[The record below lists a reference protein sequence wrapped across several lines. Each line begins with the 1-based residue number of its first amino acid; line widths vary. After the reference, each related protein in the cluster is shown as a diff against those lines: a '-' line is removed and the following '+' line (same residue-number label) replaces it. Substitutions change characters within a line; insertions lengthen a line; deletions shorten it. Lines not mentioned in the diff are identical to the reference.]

1 VIEIIRELEEMAEDE
16 SLCEYCDAD
25 PGWHSD
31 GGGSPYCCEGA
42 YCKEAYERYLD
53 DLGISD
59 TVVKIAKKT
68 KVTIE
73 KR

>member
-1 VIEIIRELEEMAEDE
+1 MAEDK

-25 PGWHSD
+25 SGWYSN
-31 GGGSPYCCEGA
+31 GGDSPYCCEGA

-59 TVVKIAKKT
+59 TVLKIAKKT

>member
-1 VIEIIRELEEMAEDE
+1 MLQTFEEITEIEC
-16 SLCEYCDAD
+16 LCEYCDAD

-31 GGGSPYCCEGA
+31 GGGNPYCCEGA
-42 YCKEAYERYLD
+42 YCEEAYERYLD

>member
-1 VIEIIRELEEMAEDE
+1 MLQTFEEITETE
-16 SLCEYCDAD
+16 SLCKYCDAD

-31 GGGSPYCCEGA
+31 GCGNPYCCEGA
-42 YCKEAYERYLD
+42 YCEEAYKRYLD